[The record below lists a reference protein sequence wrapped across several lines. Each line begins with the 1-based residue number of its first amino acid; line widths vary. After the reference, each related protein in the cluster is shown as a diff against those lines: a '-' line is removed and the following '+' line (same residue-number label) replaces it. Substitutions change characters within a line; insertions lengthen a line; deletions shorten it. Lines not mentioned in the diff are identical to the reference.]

1 LSGTGNRL
9 RGLTRRDGAAGSG
22 NPARPAPRSPATAQA
37 APPAPPPSF
46 DGCFCPCPRGLEPAL
61 AAELAACGAR
71 EVTPLPGG
79 VRCRGS
85 LETAYRINLH
95 SRIASRVLLQ
105 VAAGRYR
112 TEEDLYRLAHGQPW
126 ETWFDNRHTL
136 RVDTTA
142 IRSPLASLAFAT
154 LRIKDAIVDRMR
166 EKTGAR
172 PSIDTVNPDVRVQ
185 LFLQAGDAVVYLD
198 LSGEPLFKRGW
209 RGDVDSKGEAP
220 LKENLAAGLLALAGW
235 EPSLPLVD
243 LFCGAGTIVI
253 EAAQNACARPPG
265 LARHFGIEKL
275 AFHQPALWQQVRDE
289 AQAAMDAAARRIAA
303 GEPVRIGASDID
315 PQATAMTRANLARA
329 GIPAE
334 LVRIE
339 VQDAATAAPP
349 WPEPGL
355 IVSNPPYNERVA
367 IDVATWRGIGATLR
381 NRFGGWRAFLLSS
394 DRRLPGQLGL
404 RERRKTPVFNGQ
416 IECRLFEFEMRDRS
430 PTPGPGARCPR

>member
-1 LSGTGNRL
+1 MSGTGNGL
-9 RGLTRRDGAAGSG
+9 RGLTRREGAADGDAPMPSA
-22 NPARPAPRSPATAQA
+22 PPRSAQRTRVAPSRPAATARPPA
-37 APPAPPPSF
+37 F

-61 AAELAACGAR
+61 AAELAAIGGHDVR
-71 EVTPLPGG
+71 PLPGG
-79 VRCRGS
+79 VRFRGS

-105 VAAGRYR
+105 VASGRYR
-112 TEEDLYRLAHGQPW
+112 TEEDLYRLAHGLPW
-126 ETWFDNRHTL
+126 EAWFHNRQTL

-166 EKTGAR
+166 AKTGAR
-172 PSIDTVNPDVRVQ
+172 PSVDTANPDVRVQ
-185 LFLQAGDAVVYLD
+185 LFLQAGDAILYLD

-209 RGDVDSKGEAP
+209 RADAGSKGEAP
-220 LKENLAAGLLALAGW
+220 LKENLAAGLLALSGW
-235 EPSLPLVD
+235 NPREPLLD

-253 EAAQNACARPPG
+253 EAAQIACARPPG
-265 LARHFGIEKL
+265 LARRFGIENL
-275 AFHQPALWQQVRDE
+275 AFHQPALWQRVCEQ
-289 AQAAMDAAARRIAA
+289 AQAAMDVAMQRIAA
-303 GEPVRIGASDID
+303 GDPVRIGAGDID
-315 PQATAMTRANLARA
+315 AEAAAMTRANLARA
-329 GIPAE
+329 GIPAD
-334 LVRIE
+334 LVRVA
-339 VQDAATAAPP
+339 VQDAAEAMPP

-416 IECRLFEFEMRDRS
+416 IECRLFEFEMRDR
-430 PTPGPGARCPR
+430 TG

>member
-1 LSGTGNRL
+1 MS
-9 RGLTRRDGAAGSG
+9 
-22 NPARPAPRSPATAQA
+22 
-37 APPAPPPSF
+37 
-46 DGCFCPCPRGLEPAL
+46 
-61 AAELAACGAR
+61 
-71 EVTPLPGG
+71 PLPGG

-112 TEEDLYRLAHGQPW
+112 SEDDLYRLAHGLPW
-126 ETWFDNRHTL
+126 ESWFDSRHTL

-172 PSIDTVNPDVRVQ
+172 PSVDTANPDVRVQ
-185 LFLQAGDAVVYLD
+185 LFLQAGDAVLYLD

-209 RGDVDSKGEAP
+209 RADAGTKGEAP

-235 EPSLPLVD
+235 EPRLPLVD

-253 EAAQNACARPPG
+253 EAAQIACARPPG
-265 LARHFGIEKL
+265 FARRFGVENL
-275 AFHQPALWQQVRDE
+275 SFHQPALWQRVRDE
-289 AQAAMDAAARRIAA
+289 AQATMDATARRIAA

-315 PQATAMTRANLARA
+315 AQAAAMTRANLARA

-334 LVRIE
+334 LVRIA
-339 VQDAATAAPP
+339 VQDAAAAAPP
-349 WPEPGL
+349 
-355 IVSNPPYNERVA
+355 
-367 IDVATWRGIGATLR
+367 
-381 NRFGGWRAFLLSS
+381 RA
-394 DRRLPGQLGL
+394 
-404 RERRKTPVFNGQ
+404 
-416 IECRLFEFEMRDRS
+416 
-430 PTPGPGARCPR
+430 